1 MKQELENNPTATE
14 DEIDL
19 IALAKTIWDSRGFII
34 KSLIIFA
41 LIGVIVAFLSPKE
54 YTASSTMVPQVSSG
68 TSKMGGISS
77 LAAMAGFNLNLENG
91 GPELSPL
98 VYPQIVQS
106 VPFQLELMNTK
117 FSFEGIDTPISIFD
131 YYENYSK
138 PNVLSLAKKYTIG
151 LPFVIISAIKGKPDE
166 PAQAINSSS
175 PAISLTEE
183 QEKIRKIIAE
193 KLTLETNDKDGLV
206 VLNAVFPEPK
216 LSAQIAQKAQ
226 EMLQEYITEFK
237 IKKAKAQLKFIEER
251 YEEKKNE
258 FEKAQANLAEFRDRN
273 KNVTSAMARTHEERL
288 QSDYQLAFNV
298 YSELAKQLEQAQIQV
313 KEDTPVFAVIKP
325 VTVPLEDN
333 NSGIMTLI
341 IWTFLGG
348 VIAVACIF
356 GKQFLASMRERWE
369 ENDTT
374 N

>member
-1 MKQELENNPTATE
+1 MEQELKNNTTATE
-14 DEIDL
+14 EEIDL
-19 IALAKTIWDSRGFII
+19 IALAKTIWDSRRFII

-41 LIGVIVAFLSPKE
+41 LIGVVVALLSPKE
-54 YTASSTMVPQVSSG
+54 YTASSTMVPQVSGG

-117 FSFEGIDTPISIFD
+117 FSFEGIDSPVSLFD
-131 YYENYSK
+131 YYGNYSK
-138 PNVLSLAKKYTIG
+138 PNVLTLAKKYTIG

-166 PAQAINSSS
+166 PAQTINSSS

-216 LSAQIAQKAQ
+216 LSAQIAHKAQ
-226 EMLQEYITEFK
+226 DMLQEYITEFK
-237 IKKAKAQLKFIEER
+237 IKKAKAQLEFIEER
-251 YEEKKNE
+251 YEEKKKE

-273 KNVTSAMARTHEERL
+273 KNVTSAMARTQEERL

-298 YSELAKQLEQAQIQV
+298 YSELAKQLEQAQIQI

-333 NSGIMTLI
+333 NSGFMTLI
-341 IWTFLGG
+341 IWSFLGG
-348 VIAVACIF
+348 VIAVAWIF
-356 GKQFLASMRERWE
+356 GKQFLVTMKKRWE
-369 ENDTT
+369 ENEAT

>member
-1 MKQELENNPTATE
+1 MKQEVENNPTATE

-19 IALAKTIWDSRGFII
+19 IALAKTIWDSRRFII

-41 LIGVIVAFLSPKE
+41 LIGVVVALLSPKE

-91 GPELSPL
+91 GSELSPL

-117 FSFEGIDTPISIFD
+117 FSFEGIDSPVSIFD

-138 PNVLSLAKKYTIG
+138 PNVLTLAKKYTIG
-151 LPFVIISAIKGKPDE
+151 LPFVIIRAIKGKPDE

-206 VLNAVFPEPK
+206 VLNAVFSEPK
-216 LSAQIAQKAQ
+216 LSAQIAHKAQ
-226 EMLQEYITEFK
+226 DMLQEYITEFK

-251 YEEKKNE
+251 YEEKKKE

-333 NSGIMTLI
+333 NSGFMTLI

-348 VIAVACIF
+348 VIAIAWIF
-356 GKQFLASMRERWE
+356 GKQFLVTMKKRWE
-369 ENDTT
+369 ENEAT